1 MNGVTIEILPMQLVS
16 RVKLRAYDPTDSTE
30 AVVSVSPE
38 LSLEA
43 AIKMAI
49 RSLAEI
55 KTQRLYKQFMTEL

>member
-1 MNGVTIEILPMQLVS
+1 MNGVTIEILPIRSVS
-16 RVKLRAYDPTDSTE
+16 SVKLRASDSTE
-30 AVVSVSPE
+30 AVVSMSPE

-43 AIKMAI
+43 AIKLAI